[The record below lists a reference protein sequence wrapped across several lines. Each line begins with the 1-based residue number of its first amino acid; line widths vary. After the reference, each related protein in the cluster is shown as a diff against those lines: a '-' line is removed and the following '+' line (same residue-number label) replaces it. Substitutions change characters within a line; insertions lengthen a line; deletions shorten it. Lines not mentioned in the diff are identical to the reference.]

1 MGSAVSA
8 HSSGN
13 TKLPQDK
20 LLQWRA
26 DHAAREAE
34 SQLYVAMCRDLN
46 AQWTEEDSAAVVP
59 VEQPPGE
66 RVSTAVDEREDVF
79 VDGTAGG
86 TIDDTAAGRA
96 GGKSEDRRAGQALTE
111 TAQMQREQRVM
122 RRTALY
128 GDYLDGALDKTR
140 FTVALSQVDAWRLSA
155 TPPVFICNRLD

>member
-66 RVSTAVDEREDVF
+66 RVSTAVDERE
-79 VDGTAGG
+79 GYTMYLG
-86 TIDDTAAGRA
+86 
-96 GGKSEDRRAGQALTE
+96 L
-111 TAQMQREQRVM
+111 QMTR
-122 RRTALY
+122 RRTIE
-128 GDYLDGALDKTR
+128 
-140 FTVALSQVDAWRLSA
+140 VW
-155 TPPVFICNRLD
+155 NRNHNI